1 MLPEGLAAQIDTG
14 AWTIPP
20 IFELLRRLGNLPE
33 DDYRRTFNLG
43 IGILLAVPASRI
55 RRAGELL
62 RKLREPYV
70 VAGQVVPQKRR
81 GPRVVYR

>member
-1 MLPEGLAAQIDTG
+1 LAAQIDTG

-43 IGILLAVPASRI
+43 IGMILAVPGPAGAPQF
-55 RRAGELL
+55 RRAESLL
-62 RKLREPYV
+62 RKLGEPFFA
-70 VAGQVVPQKRR
+70 AGEVVPQKRR

>member
-1 MLPEGLAAQIDTG
+1 MLPEGLAVEIDAG

-20 IFELLRRLGNLPE
+20 IFGLLRRLGSIPE

-43 IGILLAVPASRI
+43 IGMVLAVSRAQS
-55 RRAGELL
+55 RRSEETLLELGEPFYAIGKVVR
-62 RKLREPYV
+62 RKR
-70 VAGQVVPQKRR
+70 G